1 MKKNKK
7 QLNRVEKIFDNNK
20 FNNVDFE
27 IFVNKTKSF
36 AFIKNDIDKVLNDK
50 NCTEENLALIKA
62 YKNAF
67 KARLDIS
74 TKYISLYAFCISI
87 LSLINNLGPDKKY
100 YDCMDFTFSN
110 FIALSIVVF
119 SILIMIRGYKRSEE
133 KLEFSYSYLLN
144 KMEIKIKNLDKR
156 LG

>member
-7 QLNRVEKIFDNNK
+7 QINHVEKIFDNNK

-36 AFIKNDIDKVLNDK
+36 AYIKNDINKVLNDE
-50 NCTEENLALIKA
+50 NCTEENLALIKS
-62 YKNAF
+62 YKDAF
-67 KARLDIS
+67 KARIDIS
-74 TKYISLYAFCISI
+74 IKYLSLTAFCISI
-87 LSLINNLGPDKKY
+87 LSLITDLGSDKHSY
-100 YDCMDFTFSN
+100 NFLDFILIN
-110 FIALSIVVF
+110 FIVLIIAAFGIYILF
-119 SILIMIRGYKRSEE
+119 SGYKINEE

>member
-1 MKKNKK
+1 MN
-7 QLNRVEKIFDNNK
+7 
-20 FNNVDFE
+20 FE
-27 IFVNKTKSF
+27 IYVNKTKSF
-36 AFIKNDIDKVLNDK
+36 AFIKNDIDKVLNNE

-62 YKNAF
+62 YKDVF

-74 TKYISLYAFCISI
+74 VKYISLYAFCISI
-87 LSLINNLGPDKKY
+87 LSLIKTLGPNKAHYSFIDIV
-100 YDCMDFTFSN
+100 FITIIAFS
-110 FIALSIVVF
+110 IAVF
-119 SILIMIRGYKRSEE
+119 SILITIIGYKRSEE